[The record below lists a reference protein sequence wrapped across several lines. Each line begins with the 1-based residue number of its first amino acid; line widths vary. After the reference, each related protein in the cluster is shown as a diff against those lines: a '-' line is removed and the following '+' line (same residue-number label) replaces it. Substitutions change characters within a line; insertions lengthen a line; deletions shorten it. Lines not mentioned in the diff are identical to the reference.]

1 MRRVY
6 NQKNMSL
13 TIDGVNIQDFHEG
26 ATFVYT
32 WDGGEVDKTQG
43 TDGAG
48 INIAANQGATLQFTL
63 RETSRSIKFLSD
75 LRLRQEN
82 GGLISI
88 APTLTGPMQIQSGV
102 KIKAL
107 YVPGIS
113 AGHSIKVNS
122 TLNTRLSG
130 MYRIH
135 TMSINIDAYS
145 EAWTMDIES
154 FRFPP
159 GKK

>member
-1 MRRVY
+1 MRKVY

-48 INIAANQGATLQFTL
+48 INIATNQGATLQFTL

-75 LRLRQEN
+75 LRLRQERSY
-82 GGLISI
+82 LL
-88 APTLTGPMQIQSGV
+88 ALTGAPILLTMTEGYISRPGQLSTGDKKQGSMQFTIT
-102 KIKAL
+102 
-107 YVPGIS
+107 S
-113 AGHSIKVNS
+113 AEDETAN
-122 TLNTRLSG
+122 LS
-130 MYRIH
+130 
-135 TMSINIDAYS
+135 SS
-145 EAWTMDIES
+145 LS
-154 FRFPP
+154 SLF
-159 GKK
+159 

>member
-1 MRRVY
+1 MRKVY

-48 INIAANQGATLQFTL
+48 INIATNQGATLQFTL

-82 GGLISI
+82 GGAGVTVSPVCFLIITKDGSASI
-88 APTLTGPMQIQSGV
+88 LGINAQADSTVDRLVEMI
-102 KIKAL
+102 
-107 YVPGIS
+107 PG
-113 AGHSIKVNS
+113 A
-122 TLNTRLSG
+122 
-130 MYRIH
+130 
-135 TMSINIDAYS
+135 INRVS
-145 EAWTMDIES
+145 S
-154 FRFPP
+154 FVEGFS
-159 GKK
+159 GKKKAPADESAPMEGGEE

>member
-1 MRRVY
+1 MRKVY

-26 ATFVYT
+26 AAFVYT

-48 INIAANQGATLQFTL
+48 INIATNQGATLQFTL

-82 GGLISI
+82 GGAGVDILLTMTEGYISR
-88 APTLTGPMQIQSGV
+88 PGQLSTGDKKQGSMQFTIT
-102 KIKAL
+102 
-107 YVPGIS
+107 S
-113 AGHSIKVNS
+113 AEDETAN
-122 TLNTRLSG
+122 LS
-130 MYRIH
+130 
-135 TMSINIDAYS
+135 SS
-145 EAWTMDIES
+145 LS
-154 FRFPP
+154 SLF
-159 GKK
+159 

>member
-1 MRRVY
+1 MRKVY

-48 INIAANQGATLQFTL
+48 INIATNQGATLQFTL

-82 GGLISI
+82 GGAGVTVVARTGADILLTMTEGYISLPDSSPRATRNR
-88 APTLTGPMQIQSGV
+88 APCSSPLRPPRTKPRTFLPPFPRCSNALPTGV
-102 KIKAL
+102 
-107 YVPGIS
+107 
-113 AGHSIKVNS
+113 
-122 TLNTRLSG
+122 
-130 MYRIH
+130 
-135 TMSINIDAYS
+135 
-145 EAWTMDIES
+145 
-154 FRFPP
+154 FP
-159 GKK
+159 

>member
-1 MRRVY
+1 MRKVY

-48 INIAANQGATLQFTL
+48 INIATNQGATLQFTL

-82 GGLISI
+82 GGAGVDILLTMTEGYISR
-88 APTLTGPMQIQSGV
+88 PGQLSTGDKKQGSMQFTIT
-102 KIKAL
+102 
-107 YVPGIS
+107 S
-113 AGHSIKVNS
+113 AEDETAN
-122 TLNTRLSG
+122 LS
-130 MYRIH
+130 
-135 TMSINIDAYS
+135 SSS
-145 EAWTMDIES
+145 EQLLS
-154 FRFPP
+154 SLF
-159 GKK
+159 

>member
-1 MRRVY
+1 MRKVY

-26 ATFVYT
+26 ATFVYS

-48 INIAANQGATLQFTL
+48 INIATNQGATLQFTL

-82 GGLISI
+82 GGAGVTVVARTGADILLTMTEGYISR
-88 APTLTGPMQIQSGV
+88 PGQLSTGDKKQGSMQFTIT
-102 KIKAL
+102 
-107 YVPGIS
+107 S
-113 AGHSIKVNS
+113 AEDETAN
-122 TLNTRLSG
+122 LS
-130 MYRIH
+130 
-135 TMSINIDAYS
+135 SS
-145 EAWTMDIES
+145 LS
-154 FRFPP
+154 SLF
-159 GKK
+159 

>member
-1 MRRVY
+1 MRKVY

-48 INIAANQGATLQFTL
+48 INIATNQGATLQFTL

-82 GGLISI
+82 GGAGVTVVARTGADILLTMTEGYISRP
-88 APTLTGPMQIQSGV
+88 ALHGRQETGFHAVHHHVRRGRNRKPFFLPFLAVLTH
-102 KIKAL
+102 
-107 YVPGIS
+107 Y
-113 AGHSIKVNS
+113 H
-122 TLNTRLSG
+122 R
-130 MYRIH
+130 
-135 TMSINIDAYS
+135 
-145 EAWTMDIES
+145 
-154 FRFPP
+154 
-159 GKK
+159 

>member
-1 MRRVY
+1 MRKVY

-48 INIAANQGATLQFTL
+48 INIATNQGATLQFTL

-82 GGLISI
+82 GGAGVTVVARTGADIL
-88 APTLTGPMQIQSGV
+88 LTMTEG
-102 KIKAL
+102 
-107 YVPGIS
+107 
-113 AGHSIKVNS
+113 
-122 TLNTRLSG
+122 
-130 MYRIH
+130 
-135 TMSINIDAYS
+135 
-145 EAWTMDIES
+145 
-154 FRFPP
+154 
-159 GKK
+159 

>member
-1 MRRVY
+1 MRKVY

-48 INIAANQGATLQFTL
+48 INIATNQGATLQFTL

-82 GGLISI
+82 GGAGVTVVARTGADILLTMTEGYISRPGQLSTATRNRVPCSSPSRPPRTKPQTFLPPFPRCSNALSPI
-88 APTLTGPMQIQSGV
+88 GV
-102 KIKAL
+102 L
-107 YVPGIS
+107 P
-113 AGHSIKVNS
+113 
-122 TLNTRLSG
+122 
-130 MYRIH
+130 
-135 TMSINIDAYS
+135 
-145 EAWTMDIES
+145 
-154 FRFPP
+154 
-159 GKK
+159 

>member
-82 GGLISI
+82 GGAGVTMVARTGADILLTMTEGYISR
-88 APTLTGPMQIQSGV
+88 PGQLSTGDKKQGSMQFTIT
-102 KIKAL
+102 
-107 YVPGIS
+107 S
-113 AGHSIKVNS
+113 ADDETANLSLLPS
-122 TLNTRLSG
+122 SFFPRCSNTPQTG
-130 MYRIH
+130 
-135 TMSINIDAYS
+135 A
-145 EAWTMDIES
+145 
-154 FRFPP
+154 FP
-159 GKK
+159 

>member
-1 MRRVY
+1 MRKVY

-48 INIAANQGATLQFTL
+48 INIATNQGATLQFTL
-63 RETSRSIKFLSD
+63 RERSRSIKFLSD

-82 GGLISI
+82 GGAGVTVVARTGADILLTMTEGYISR
-88 APTLTGPMQIQSGV
+88 PGQLSTGDKKQGSMQFTIT
-102 KIKAL
+102 
-107 YVPGIS
+107 S
-113 AGHSIKVNS
+113 AEDETAN
-122 TLNTRLSG
+122 LS
-130 MYRIH
+130 
-135 TMSINIDAYS
+135 SSS
-145 EAWTMDIES
+145 EQLLS
-154 FRFPP
+154 SLF
-159 GKK
+159 

>member
-82 GGLISI
+82 GGAGLCRYSDLTDGTISSRGYFD
-88 APTLTGPMQIQSGV
+88 L
-102 KIKAL
+102 L
-107 YVPGIS
+107 
-113 AGHSIKVNS
+113 
-122 TLNTRLSG
+122 RLADWRE
-130 MYRIH
+130 Y
-135 TMSINIDAYS
+135 A
-145 EAWTMDIES
+145 EACARAQKD
-154 FRFPP
+154 
-159 GKK
+159 

>member
-1 MRRVY
+1 MRKVY

-48 INIAANQGATLQFTL
+48 INIATNQGATLQFTL

-82 GGLISI
+82 GG
-88 APTLTGPMQIQSGV
+88 AGV
-102 KIKAL
+102 PARART
-107 YVPGIS
+107 S
-113 AGHSIKVNS
+113 C
-122 TLNTRLSG
+122 
-130 MYRIH
+130 
-135 TMSINIDAYS
+135 
-145 EAWTMDIES
+145 
-154 FRFPP
+154 
-159 GKK
+159 

>member
-1 MRRVY
+1 MRKVY

-48 INIAANQGATLQFTL
+48 INIATNQGATLQFTL

-82 GGLISI
+82 GGAGADILLTMTEGYISR
-88 APTLTGPMQIQSGV
+88 PGQLSTGDKKQGSMQFTIT
-102 KIKAL
+102 
-107 YVPGIS
+107 S
-113 AGHSIKVNS
+113 AEDETAN
-122 TLNTRLSG
+122 LS
-130 MYRIH
+130 
-135 TMSINIDAYS
+135 SSS
-145 EAWTMDIES
+145 EQLLS
-154 FRFPP
+154 SLF
-159 GKK
+159 